1 MASWEKEYEKIKK
14 QVEESTAKKKAAVQK
29 IIQEQTDAAASAIEA
44 QKRAV
49 PSEYRRLY
57 DASEVQRIV
66 DQRNI
71 LNRMANIGATR
82 SGLSDTLTTAVNLSA
97 GNRVQALNAQQQA
110 AIDKLT
116 QTLTELQAKARADI
130 ASRQADIQSEA
141 DKYLADTRGALYSAY
156 KQAEA
161 ARLEQQIKQQQLQ
174 YEQQQKL
181 LQQQRDLILSLAANK
196 ITPEQYN
203 AVAPLYGLQPIP
215 ATTTSTTTVN
225 GQIGAFL
232 PNSSG
237 APSTMV
243 QMSGGSLYSGYTSDA
258 IRTGQSVANAIKSGK
273 MTKDQALDSIIMA
286 YEDYSN
292 ADAMIELAAKTAGLS
307 DLLKTREKQTLKK

>member
-1 MASWEKEYEKIKK
+1 MAAWEKEYEKIKK

-44 QKRAV
+44 QKKAV

-57 DASEVQRIV
+57 NASEVQKIV

-71 LNRMANIGATR
+71 LNRMANTGATR

-110 AIDKLT
+110 ALDKLT
-116 QTLTELQAKARADI
+116 QALTELQAKARADI

-161 ARLEQQIKQQQLQ
+161 QKAAAAAQAKAAQLQ
-174 YEQQQKL
+174 AQATAQKQL
-181 LQQQRDLILSLAANK
+181 EDRFASYVDSYLKTNPNATPYQAYSYASAVTGYMPQNVQQRLASDWAVRYARYRAQGLSEEWAAAYANRD
-196 ITPEQYN
+196 IYN
-203 AVAPLYGLQPIP
+203 MDIP
-215 ATTTSTTTVN
+215 VD
-225 GQIGAFL
+225 
-232 PNSSG
+232 
-237 APSTMV
+237 V
-243 QMSGGSLYSGYTSDA
+243 QGELD
-258 IRTGQSVANAIKSGK
+258 SGK
-273 MTKDQALDSIIMA
+273 ASQSQGELLRRFRELD
-286 YEDYSN
+286 
-292 ADAMIELAAKTAGLS
+292 
-307 DLLKTREKQTLKK
+307 RR

>member
-1 MASWEKEYEKIKK
+1 MAAWEKEYEKIKK

-44 QKRAV
+44 QKKAV

-71 LNRMANIGATR
+71 LNRMADTGATR

-110 AIDKLT
+110 VLDKLT
-116 QTLTELQAKARADI
+116 QALTELQAKARADI

-156 KQAEA
+156 TQAEA
-161 ARLEQQIKQQQLQ
+161 QKAAAAAQAKAAQLQ
-174 YEQQQKL
+174 AQATAQKQL
-181 LQQQRDLILSLAANK
+181 EDRFASYVDSYLKTNPNATPYQAYSYASAVTGYMPQNVQQRLASDWAVRYARYRAQGLSEEWAAAYANRD
-196 ITPEQYN
+196 IYN
-203 AVAPLYGLQPIP
+203 MDIP
-215 ATTTSTTTVN
+215 AT
-225 GQIGAFL
+225 
-232 PNSSG
+232 
-237 APSTMV
+237 V
-243 QMSGGSLYSGYTSDA
+243 QG
-258 IRTGQSVANAIKSGK
+258 
-273 MTKDQALDSIIMA
+273 LDSGNT
-286 YEDYSN
+286 SQSQG
-292 ADAMIELAAKTAGLS
+292 ELLRRF
-307 DLLKTREKQTLKK
+307 RELDRR